1 MTDLLEMRVRTFLAE
16 VCSVR
21 PERIDRQTA
30 LRGDL
35 GIDGDDAVELFWAFG
50 KEFQVD
56 LSGLDLS
63 KHFGSEGMSLLA
75 PIYLLLLPI
84 HLIIYAFRRGK
95 PWLSAGLLPIRVAD
109 LIAAAERGKWVR
121 EDGHNESVD
130 DIEA

>member
-1 MTDLLEMRVRTFLAE
+1 MTDHLEARVRKFVAE
-16 VCSVR
+16 FCSVR
-21 PERIDRQTA
+21 PERIDRQTT
-30 LRGDL
+30 LL
-35 GIDGDDAVELFWAFG
+35 GNLGVDGDDAVELFMAFE

-84 HLIIYAFRRGK
+84 HLIICAIRRGK
-95 PWLSAGLLPIRVAD
+95 PLLRGGLVPIRVAD
-109 LIAAAERGKWVR
+109 LIAATERGKWVC